1 MGLSSIDSSIEIFKS
16 ILDSGDQNLVKEKGG
31 SKVEELEKVLPLIGG
46 VLGTIARVGA
56 GLGAAARAAPLAAAG
71 AGALTD
77 DGGDEQGGQPP
88 PLIYP
93 VVD

>member
-1 MGLSSIDSSIEIFKS
+1 MGLSSVESSIEIFKN
-16 ILDSGDQNLVKEKGG
+16 ILNSGDQNLLKKKGG
-31 SKVEELEKVLPLIGG
+31 SKVEELEKIAPLVGG
-46 VLGTIARVGA
+46 VLGTIARVGR
-56 GLGAAARAAPLAAAG
+56 LAAARVAPLVAAG